1 LSIFDPKKCCNS
13 LSHPYSPDLSPSD
26 YFLFPKLKIK
36 LKGLNFADVAE
47 IQAAVT
53 DELKKVRKQEFSADF
68 QKLYNRARAYIY
80 IYIYIHTYI
89 HT

>member
-1 LSIFDPKKCCNS
+1 
-13 LSHPYSPDLSPSD
+13 
-26 YFLFPKLKIK
+26 LKIK